1 MGLGKANMF
10 KVLDKLCVSDMY
22 SILVEGD
29 TSLLA
34 NGLKLIDEKGN
45 VFEIETVGMTK
56 YQKIDDYKKYA
67 NIVLCGDVENI
78 GETLFLS

>member
-1 MGLGKANMF
+1 MF
-10 KVLDKLCVSDMY
+10 KVLDKLRVSDMY

-45 VFEIETVGMTK
+45 VFEIKTVGMTK
-56 YQKIDDYKKYA
+56 YHNVDDYKKYA

>member
-1 MGLGKANMF
+1 MF
-10 KVLDKLCVSDMY
+10 KVLDKLRVSDMY

-56 YQKIDDYKKYA
+56 YQNVDDYKKYA